1 MNKAKLKSS
10 RRALIGTWL
19 ALWATASRASAGL
32 TSAAVHDAR
41 DADICL
47 SKFRIALDRNLKD
60 RPIGDIVVEM
70 GKTFVGTPYV
80 ASALEVPGTERLVVN
95 MRGLDCVSFYE
106 NALVLARCI
115 KLGTTSF
122 DDYQAQLQFIRYRD
136 GKIDGYPS
144 RLHYTSD
151 YIDDNA
157 RRGTWQDVTRSLG
170 GVVFENRVGFMS
182 AHPEA
187 YRQLKDNDAFRQRIA
202 AQEAAINA
210 RTRYFIPKDKVEG
223 VIDQLRNGDIL
234 GTTTNA
240 PGLDTSHTGI
250 VIKDRGVTRFMH
262 APLAGKQVQISD
274 HPLHVYL
281 AANRGQTGI
290 MVVRPLDPV
299 PG

>member
-1 MNKAKLKSS
+1 M
-10 RRALIGTWL
+10 RRRTFIGTWP

-32 TSAAVHDAR
+32 PGATLHGTR
-41 DADICL
+41 DADICMG
-47 SKFRIALDRNLKD
+47 KFKIALDRNLKS
-60 RPIGDIVVEM
+60 RPIGDMVVEM
-70 GKTFVGTPYV
+70 GKTFVGTPYL
-80 ASALEVPGTERLVVN
+80 AYALEVPGEERLVVN

-115 KLGTTSF
+115 KLGRTSF
-122 DDYQAQLQFIRYRD
+122 EDYQAQLQFIRYRD

-151 YIDDNA
+151 YIHDNA
-157 RRGTWQDVTRSLG
+157 RRGTWQDLTHSLG

-182 AHPEA
+182 AHPDL
-187 YRQLKDNDAFRQRIA
+187 YRQLKGNDAFRQRIA

-210 RTRYFIPKDKVEG
+210 RTRYFIPKGKVEL
-223 VIDQLRNGDIL
+223 ILDQLQNGDIL

-240 PGLDTSHTGI
+240 VGLDTSHTGI
-250 VIKDRGVTRFMH
+250 VIRDRGIIKFMH
-262 APLAGKQVQISD
+262 APLAGKQVLISD
-274 HPLHVYL
+274 RSLHDYL

-290 MVVRPLDPV
+290 MVARPLEPV